1 MAKIQWSDTYSVGVP
16 ILDED
21 HKKLIDIINRA
32 DEAYERGKAADGI
45 IGELEDYARY
55 HFSREE
61 EMLKSVDYLELDD
74 HKREHGEFIEWLGA
88 VQKVAKVAPEANF
101 YVAKTAGDY
110 LKKWLIIHILAS
122 DMKYKDVLS

>member
-32 DEAYERGKAADGI
+32 VEAYERGTAAGGI

-61 EMLKSVDYLELDD
+61 ELLRSVDYPELND
-74 HKREHGEFIEWLGA
+74 HVLEHGQFIEWLGA
-88 VQKVAKVAPEANF
+88 VRESARMAPDTNF
-101 YVAKTAGDY
+101 YVAQTAGDY
-110 LKKWLIIHILAS
+110 LKKWLITHILAT

>member
-32 DEAYERGKAADGI
+32 DAAYERGTTAGGI
-45 IGELEDYARY
+45 IGELENYARY

-61 EMLKSVDYLELDD
+61 EMLRSVDYPELND
-74 HKREHGEFIEWLGA
+74 HVLEHGQFIEWLGA
-88 VQKVAKVAPEANF
+88 VQKSARMAPDTNF
-101 YVAKTAGDY
+101 YVAQTARDY
-110 LKKWLIIHILAS
+110 LKKWLITHILAS